1 MCHQSNRVFSCQRQA
16 LVELIELR
24 FLPFDLR
31 NCYSYFYEFG
41 DRWREAFVFGAGDDF
56 IL

>member
-1 MCHQSNRVFSCQRQA
+1 M
-16 LVELIELR
+16 ELR
-24 FLPFDLR
+24 FLPFNLR

-41 DRWREAFVFGAGDDF
+41 DRWHEGFVFGAGDDF